1 MTNECMLR
9 DKTERI
15 WLWSD
20 FKVNVSRYWSD
31 LSFLWTPGKK
41 QTEKTKKTNWKT
53 LYGVPIL
60 YTVKKGGDGG
70 GGGEVRGAF
79 EQVLRGHIF
88 HVTLF
93 SIALQ
98 SGLFKPSS
106 FFRHFFNLSLF
117 FYGLFI
123 THPPIAR
130 SRRSRWNDFFPLSS
144 LKNQLLS
151 LFPEK

>member
-1 MTNECMLR
+1 M
-9 DKTERI
+9 
-15 WLWSD
+15 
-20 FKVNVSRYWSD
+20 
-31 LSFLWTPGKK
+31 
-41 QTEKTKKTNWKT
+41 
-53 LYGVPIL
+53 YGVPIL

-123 THPPIAR
+123 THLI
-130 SRRSRWNDFFPLSS
+130 FLVVF
-144 LKNQLLS
+144 KTQLLRP
-151 LFPEK
+151 LGDNHNL